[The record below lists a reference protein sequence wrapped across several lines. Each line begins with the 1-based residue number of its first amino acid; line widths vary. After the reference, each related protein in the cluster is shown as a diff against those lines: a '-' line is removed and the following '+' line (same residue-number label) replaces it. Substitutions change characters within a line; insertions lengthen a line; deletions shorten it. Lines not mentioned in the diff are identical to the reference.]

1 VSKFLSGNVAGTL
14 LQGVSLGT
22 LDTPS
27 FAPATAYVSF
37 FTLLLYIAG
46 LMLFAFAENDE
57 TQ

>member
-1 VSKFLSGNVAGTL
+1 MAGTL

-57 TQ
+57 TE